1 MKTINIIMTS
11 IAITLLATTS
21 SAAFADA
28 PTGVVQIGGLFPIT
42 GDLASIGAHME
53 LASEKA
59 VDDFNQ
65 YLAES
70 GASWSLEWVSEDTAT
85 SPVIAFEKIQSLY
98 SKGIN
103 IVVGPAT
110 SSATTQVKGYA
121 DTNGML
127 IFSPSST
134 APSLAIADDNVFR
147 LVPSDF
153 NQGTALG
160 KLMNAAGIEMVVPIW
175 RGEAYGDGLR
185 DAAVNNFQDRGGSAH
200 DEGVRYNPEASE
212 YSLEVSTLADQ
223 VQDAIDEYGADKVA
237 VLAISFDEVESILQ
251 TASQYSALS
260 EVRWFASEATA
271 GKATILEDRIS
282 SEFAHDTQ
290 LTAVQ
295 FKLVPGEK
303 ANDLRQYLID
313 ELGGE
318 GTSFVYPSYDAV
330 QVAAMSIMAANSTDI
345 DDIKAVLY
353 DVASS
358 YEGVMSSTALDS
370 SGDLALANYQVWEV
384 VDNEWKETNVYGIEQ
399 DIIAAAEQPSEDV
412 DIGVIYPLTGDLAER
427 GTHRLAGA
435 ELGASDFNT
444 YLATLGI
451 DWRLVLHPEDNETK
465 ATTSL
470 DKAQLLN
477 SKGIKFI
484 IGPAG
489 SSNVLAVKSY
499 ADTNDMVVVSCCST
513 SPTLSIINDNIFRLA
528 PDDSLQGLALARLLE
543 HEGIESVVPIW
554 RNDDYANNL
563 VGLVRE
569 NFESRGMIDEGI
581 PYDPNLVDHS
591 ASVSLLADKV
601 AELVTQH
608 GTTDKVAVLIVSY
621 DEILSIVQS
630 ASDYP
635 ILSQVRW
642 FAGES
647 IAKAD
652 YILADRI
659 SGEFVNDVGLTAFQ
673 IFENRGTQYEHV
685 TNHIIGEF
693 GVSPATYVYQS
704 YDAAWLLGL
713 SILASG
719 SADPMVVKEHLPDIA
734 ANYKG
739 ALASTKLNAAGDLQP
754 LDLAIWQ
761 VENGAWTE
769 KGKYGS
775 EKHII
780 IPPTQVDGDVT
791 IGAVYPLTGDLAAR
805 GVHRLAASEL
815 AAEDFNK
822 YLRTLGYEWSLILD
836 DEDSATNPEI
846 TREKVQTLNA
856 KGVNLIIGIP
866 SSSNVRTVQQ
876 YVNTNDMLVLSCC
889 STSPALAIAGDNVF
903 RIAPDDSTQGR
914 ALAQLMDHEGIE
926 AMISIWRND
935 DYGQGLADNTHENFE
950 ALGGV
955 VEPGI
960 AYDPN
965 LPTVSSDVDLLAG
978 KVTDLVS
985 EYGAEK
991 VAVLMVGYDESV
1003 NIVQG
1008 ASSYD
1013 ILSDVRW
1020 FGAET
1025 YVNVQYFAEDPI
1037 ANEFINSVDFTAMF
1051 VLPNEGAALES
1062 VKEHIRNEFGT
1073 EPASYVAQAYDAAW
1087 LIGLSILESGTS
1099 DTDAIK
1105 AALPMVASTYSG
1117 AMLSADLNEV
1127 GDLQPQ
1133 DLQIWHV
1140 VDSEWVNVGIYKS
1153 SSNTVELD

>member
-1 MKTINIIMTS
+1 MVHLSIDNMKTINIIMTS

-399 DIIAAAEQPSEDV
+399 DIIAAAEQ
-412 DIGVIYPLTGDLAER
+412 
-427 GTHRLAGA
+427 
-435 ELGASDFNT
+435 
-444 YLATLGI
+444 
-451 DWRLVLHPEDNETK
+451 
-465 ATTSL
+465 
-470 DKAQLLN
+470 
-477 SKGIKFI
+477 
-484 IGPAG
+484 
-489 SSNVLAVKSY
+489 
-499 ADTNDMVVVSCCST
+499 
-513 SPTLSIINDNIFRLA
+513 
-528 PDDSLQGLALARLLE
+528 
-543 HEGIESVVPIW
+543 
-554 RNDDYANNL
+554 
-563 VGLVRE
+563 
-569 NFESRGMIDEGI
+569 
-581 PYDPNLVDHS
+581 
-591 ASVSLLADKV
+591 
-601 AELVTQH
+601 
-608 GTTDKVAVLIVSY
+608 
-621 DEILSIVQS
+621 
-630 ASDYP
+630 
-635 ILSQVRW
+635 
-642 FAGES
+642 
-647 IAKAD
+647 
-652 YILADRI
+652 
-659 SGEFVNDVGLTAFQ
+659 
-673 IFENRGTQYEHV
+673 
-685 TNHIIGEF
+685 
-693 GVSPATYVYQS
+693 
-704 YDAAWLLGL
+704 
-713 SILASG
+713 
-719 SADPMVVKEHLPDIA
+719 
-734 ANYKG
+734 
-739 ALASTKLNAAGDLQP
+739 
-754 LDLAIWQ
+754 
-761 VENGAWTE
+761 
-769 KGKYGS
+769 
-775 EKHII
+775 
-780 IPPTQVDGDVT
+780 VDGDVT

-856 KGVNLIIGIP
+856 KDVNLIIGIP

-889 STSPALAIAGDNVF
+889 STSPALAIAGDNIF

-985 EYGAEK
+985 EHGAEK
-991 VAVLMVGYDESV
+991 VAVLMIGYDESV

-1051 VLPNEGAALES
+1051 VLPNEGAALEE

-1087 LIGLSILESGTS
+1087 LIGLSILASGTS
-1099 DTDAIK
+1099 DTDEVK
-1105 AALPMVASTYSG
+1105 AALPIVAASYSG

-1153 SSNTVELD
+1153 SSNTVELNE